1 MIDVGID
8 LPELDDRTYE
18 EILSEATKLIPA
30 YADEWTDANPHD
42 PGITILEVLAWLT
55 ETYVYQLDR
64 VTDDHREKYLALM
77 GERRRPPTPASTRL
91 RLSLPADAAWAR
103 VPAGTQFS
111 VTDADDADA
120 SYRFETDHA
129 VTLTAA
135 TLERVLTVTDSGR
148 TDNTH
153 ANRTDGMFYRAF
165 GDDVAAG
172 NAFYLGFDTDPFA
185 HARTLTLTVSYHDD
199 NLPEPA
205 THGSLEPSFD
215 PSVEPVWEYRRGD
228 DDAWRQLAVE
238 GDGTNAFYRGGPI
251 TLAVPDDRSAT
262 ASAADTPDSPAA
274 VRSSERTWLRCR
286 LETPG
291 HEIPPQFD
299 AIEPN
304 VVSVS
309 HRVSVTDEELT
320 QVGRLDEAPA
330 LDGQT
335 YALDR
340 SPVLSATVFVDGE
353 RWQVIPDFDASGP
366 DDRHVVL
373 DREAGTITFGD
384 GNRGRVPPADATV
397 VADYV
402 AGGGEAGNVPAATV
416 WHLADPDVS
425 LEGPVDGTD
434 IEAEPMA
441 AATGGAAGETIDEAL
456 DRVRRD
462 RRVPYRAVT
471 ADDYRYVAAHTP
483 GLRISRTTVLA
494 EDGEITVVVVPFA
507 PPDVG
512 TPEPSEGFLRAVR
525 QHVGDRK
532 LLSDQVRVTGPQY
545 VGLEVSV
552 TGRAR
557 ARYAGGG
564 HDVAVRTAI
573 EEFVHP
579 LTGDGGEGWPFGEPL
594 HRSDLIDRIA
604 ELDVIDRVSDVSVV
618 AHGGAT
624 IDDGTVRIDETS
636 LFVVEDVTT
645 DLSVRTDSADGG
657 A

>member
-1 MIDVGID
+1 MMDVGID
-8 LPELDDRTYE
+8 VPELDDRTYE
-18 EILSEATKLIPA
+18 EILSEATNLIPA

-91 RLSLPADAAWAR
+91 RLSLPTDAAWGR
-103 VPAGTQFS
+103 LPAGTQFS
-111 VTDADDADA
+111 VTDTNDADA

-165 GDDVAAG
+165 GADAAAG
-172 NAFYLGFDTDPFA
+172 DACYLGFDGDPFA
-185 HARTLTLTVSYHDD
+185 HARTLTLTVSYHEA

-205 THGSLEPSFD
+205 THGSLESLFE

-228 DDAWRQLAVE
+228 DDAWHRLSVAA
-238 GDGTNAFYRGGPI
+238 DGTNAFYRSGRIELG
-251 TLAVPDDRSAT
+251 LPDDGTVTSGAE
-262 ASAADTPDSPAA
+262 TPDPPAA
-274 VRSSERTWLRCR
+274 VRSSDRPWLRCR
-286 LETPG
+286 LETAG

-309 HRVSVTDEELT
+309 HRVSVRDEALT
-320 QVGRLDEAPA
+320 QVGRPHETPS

-335 YALDR
+335 YAFER
-340 SPVLSATVFVDGE
+340 SPVLSATVFVDGQ
-353 RWQVIPDFDASGP
+353 RWQAVPDFDASGP
-366 DDRHVVL
+366 DARHFLL
-373 DREAGTITFGD
+373 DREAGTVTFGD

-402 AGGGEAGNVPAATV
+402 AGGGEAGNVPAETI
-416 WHLADPDVS
+416 WHLADPDIS
-425 LEGPVDGTD
+425 LEGPIDGSD
-434 IEAEPMA
+434 IEATPMA
-441 AATGGAAGETIDEAL
+441 AATGGAARETIDDAL

-462 RRVPYRAVT
+462 RRIPYRAIT

-483 GLRISRTTVLA
+483 GLRIGRTNVLV

-512 TPEPSEGFLRAVR
+512 MPEPSEGFLRAVR
-525 QHVGDRK
+525 QHIGDRK
-532 LLSDQVRVTGPQY
+532 LLSDRVRVMGPRY
-545 VGLEVSV
+545 VGLDISV

-573 EEFVHP
+573 EEYIHP
-579 LTGDGGEGWPFGEPL
+579 LTGHDGTGWPFGEAL
-594 HRSDLIDRIA
+594 HRSELVDRIA
-604 ELDVIDRVSDVSVV
+604 ELDVIDRVSEVTIV

-624 IDDGTVRIDETS
+624 IDDGTVRIDDTS
-636 LFVVEDVTT
+636 LFTVKDVTT
-645 DLSVRTDSADGG
+645 DLSIQTDSTDRG

>member
-1 MIDVGID
+1 MSDVGID

-18 EILSEATKLIPA
+18 EILSEATNLIPA

-91 RLSLPADAAWAR
+91 QLSLPADAAWAR

-111 VTDADDADA
+111 VTDADDADT

-165 GDDVAAG
+165 GDDTAAG
-172 NAFYLGFDTDPFA
+172 NALYLGFDSDPFT

-205 THGSLEPSFD
+205 THGSLDPSFD
-215 PSVEPVWEYRRGD
+215 PSVEPVWEYRCVD
-228 DDAWRQLAVE
+228 DDAWQRLAVE
-238 GDGTNAFYRGGPI
+238 GDDTNAFYRGGAI
-251 TLAVPDDRSAT
+251 TLAAPDDRSAT
-262 ASAADTPDSPAA
+262 APVADAPDSPPA
-274 VRSSERTWLRCR
+274 VQSSERTWLRCR
-286 LETPG
+286 LETAG

-309 HRVSVTDEELT
+309 HRVSVVGEELT

-335 YALDR
+335 YAFDR

-353 RWQVIPDFDASGP
+353 RWRVVPDFDASGP
-366 DDRHVVL
+366 DERHVVL

-384 GNRGRVPPADATV
+384 GNRGRVPPADATI

-402 AGGGEAGNVPAATV
+402 AGGGEAGNVPEATV

-425 LEGPVDGTD
+425 LGGPADDTD
-434 IEAEPMA
+434 IETEPMA
-441 AATGGAAGETIDEAL
+441 AATGGAAGETIDDAL
-456 DRVRRD
+456 DRVQRD

-471 ADDYRYVAAHTP
+471 AEDYRYVAGHTP
-483 GLRISRTTVLA
+483 GLRIGRTNVLV

-525 QHVGDRK
+525 HHVEERK
-532 LLSDQVRVTGPQY
+532 LLGDRVRVTGPQY
-545 VGLEVSV
+545 VGLEISV

-573 EEFVHP
+573 EEYVHP
-579 LTGDGGEGWPFGEPL
+579 LTGDGGEGWPFGEAL
-594 HRSDLIDRIA
+594 HRSELVDRIA

-624 IDDGTVRIDETS
+624 IDDGTVRIDDTS
-636 LFVVEDVTT
+636 LFAVEDVTT
-645 DLSVRTDSADGG
+645 DLSVRTDSTDGG